1 MKKNQAVSFH
11 GANWTNIVE
20 AADVAVVPAH
30 VTKVEE
36 YEPSS
41 LRKKLITRVNVPLLF
56 AKDRVYV
63 QVSILLA

>member
-1 MKKNQAVSFH
+1 V
-11 GANWTNIVE
+11 V

-36 YEPSS
+36 YEPTS
-41 LRKKLITRVNVPLLF
+41 LRKKLITSVNVPLLF